1 MNNEYGS
8 DRPCIHF
15 IIMQYFW
22 FLDWLLANHQSTNMI
37 CGEEKEKKPSCFDSA
52 FLLHQ
57 KFSCLFTYYALLFE
71 LFIYQRAT

>member
-1 MNNEYGS
+1 
-8 DRPCIHF
+8 
-15 IIMQYFW
+15 MQLFR

-57 KFSCLFTYYALLFE
+57 KFLMFVYLLCPPFWTFYISKSNLMKTE
-71 LFIYQRAT
+71 YVR

>member
-1 MNNEYGS
+1 MNMDLS
-8 DRPCIHF
+8 DLQWIRF
-15 IIMQYFW
+15 IIMQLFW

-57 KFSCLFTYYALLFE
+57 KFLMFVYLLCPPF
-71 LFIYQRAT
+71 